1 MEGDSLSHAGRTRG
15 PTVIIRLGLEN
26 NSASC
31 RLHLGFKTP
40 GTMRIGRSCSGLAHS
55 SLKCISSPRSEYV
68 LVMLDTLQNNE
79 QSNGDVFDLALVIK
93 QLPD

>member
-1 MEGDSLSHAGRTRG
+1 
-15 PTVIIRLGLEN
+15 
-26 NSASC
+26 
-31 RLHLGFKTP
+31 
-40 GTMRIGRSCSGLAHS
+40 MRIGRSCSGLAHS